1 MILAQDFFSDV
12 SLHLVAGTEVSS
24 EVSTGMKDLFPGSL
38 VGVGRIWFLMGGQT
52 ESFSSPVTVDLRWFF
67 VFSCRAAHDMVAAA

>member
-1 MILAQDFFSDV
+1 MLLAQDFFSDV

-38 VGVGRIWFLMGGQT
+38 VGVGRS
-52 ESFSSPVTVDLRWFF
+52 ESHATCASSHQRVHPRGKPRF
-67 VFSCRAAHDMVAAA
+67 